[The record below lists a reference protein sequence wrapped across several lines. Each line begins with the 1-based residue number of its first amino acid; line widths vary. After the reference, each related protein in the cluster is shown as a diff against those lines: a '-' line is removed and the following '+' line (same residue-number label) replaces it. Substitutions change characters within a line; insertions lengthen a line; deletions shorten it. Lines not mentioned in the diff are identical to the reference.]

1 MENQLKD
8 KWAILADK
16 QSWLRKSA
24 EEYLSKLNETLPKK
38 EAEGRIEYI
47 LKTWEHSD
55 NDYAPSLKRK
65 ITVDL
70 QNGQIQIWLSK
81 QDYDGKWEHI
91 DKNINDLEIATI
103 RLMASKMAE
112 ILTFFENKIEERN
125 GKLDEAIAIFKSYKV
140 KLI

>member
-8 KWAILADK
+8 KWAILAEK

-24 EEYLSKLNETLPKK
+24 ADYFTNLNATLPKK

-47 LKTWEHSD
+47 LKTWEYNE
-55 NDYAPSLKRK
+55 NDYAPDLKRK

-70 QNGQIQIWLSK
+70 QSGQIQIWLSK

-91 DKNINDLEIATI
+91 CKNINDLEIATI

-125 GKLDEAIAIFKSYKV
+125 GKLDEAITIFESYKA